1 MTATA
6 CTVGNKGQRQQVHSE
21 LRSISVV
28 RLDHQDPGYNRLRR
42 NPSFLTCMFLW
53 NWSSSCRCLRSFR
66 HSPLFPLFPIIES
79 WMKFFF
85 FLLKSIPPFVVATCQ
100 LTPVKV
106 RDMSP
111 GGRASNNCRILR
123 MGWGQQGGETEAN
136 WSSLGAGQ
144 GGASKAVDPV

>member
-6 CTVGNKGQRQQVHSE
+6 WTVGNKGQRQQVHSE
-21 LRSISVV
+21 LRSISVLW
-28 RLDHQDPGYNRLRR
+28 LDQQDSRFEET
-42 NPSFLTCMFLW
+42 PSFLTCMFLW
-53 NWSSSCRCLRSFR
+53 TWSSSCQCSFR

-85 FLLKSIPPFVVATCQ
+85 FSSQVHPPFVVATCQ

-144 GGASKAVDPV
+144 GGAPKAVDPV